1 MNPTTHPANAG
12 PIAPD
17 FGCADQTMGLIRDLE
32 QELDRIRHAQSGQA
46 AEFEA
51 MRSRW
56 SELFDR
62 ESSLSQGFA
71 ALEERERWLASQAGA
86 IERRANDLVARETA
100 FGFDRL
106 ELDRRLR
113 EIETLESRH
122 ATSGEAVAT
131 LQDELERAQRSAES
145 DRREL
150 VKRIGELDA
159 ERRRLADSVA
169 SLEVSLREAHARRD
183 AAGSA
188 AMQAM
193 SDRLAE
199 RTAEVER
206 LESAQREAAGRSSE
220 TDRRLAAVE
229 SKLRETK
236 AALDASKSELST
248 VRKQAGEG
256 AAAIEK
262 AAASQA
268 RIAELE
274 QLVSV
279 EGQAAESE
287 RTAAATLREEL
298 DRAKAVVA
306 RIERTRQVE
315 IDRKSKELASE
326 LAGVKSRLD
335 RAESESASLRRELAE
350 AKAGLERDAK
360 KMASLQRELDEQ
372 AAAGSETQSLQSRI
386 ATLEQQCDASRER
399 AVSLESDLETARG
412 SLEQAKA
419 DRVRLEGELAASKTS
434 VAATK
439 PDPKAF
445 AETERLEARIRDL
458 AATVAERDA
467 RLEVLANELEAARAA
482 AKAASS
488 TASMAA
494 PIEAVDGE
502 AQRQQAE
509 RLQEKVRQLGRYA
522 TMLRLRRDRLRRV
535 RQALSERRARLQEV
549 PASGGAAATAGAASG
564 SSQTM
569 LHELRQVQAKREE
582 LRQVQKF
589 LAESEVRMVRRW
601 AMRRGMSLAMSIT
614 LFLGTIFAAAWFAVD
629 FVWPTPGTASVDLIA
644 RGPKG
649 QPLDPRL
656 ADGWKSWHTGLL
668 ADPLFVEEVSK
679 RLATRGF
686 EPNDP
691 ATIAAMLSGD
701 LAVDSDGP
709 GRLRLMMSGT
719 DRTRL
724 PIVLDTVATTMA
736 MESAEQSARRPDQT
750 PAIVLG
756 DRVREGKVAY
766 SLLEPRPV
774 DLEQIGRAGMLAGG
788 IAGVAAILA
797 IPTILVLRRVKR
809 VIEVDETPLPA

>member
-1 MNPTTHPANAG
+1 MNPTIHPVNAG
-12 PIAPD
+12 PITPD
-17 FGCADQTMGLIRDLE
+17 FGCAEQTMGLIRDLE

-86 IERRANDLVARETA
+86 IERRANDLAARETA

-113 EIETLESRH
+113 EIEALEARH
-122 ATSGEAVAT
+122 ATSGEAIAAMQARLDA
-131 LQDELERAQRSAES
+131 LQHGAES
-145 DRREL
+145 ERRDL

-159 ERRRLADSVA
+159 ERRRLAEAVATLEA
-169 SLEVSLREAHARRD
+169 SLKAAKAQHVAAADEVV
-183 AAGSA
+183 
-188 AMQAM
+188 QAM
-193 SDRLAE
+193 RDRLAE
-199 RTAEVER
+199 QTAEVER
-206 LESAQREAAGRSSE
+206 LEAEQRESAGRASE

-236 AALDASKSELST
+236 VALEASKAELASAQKS
-248 VRKQAGEG
+248 VAES
-256 AAAIEK
+256 AASVEK

-274 QLVSV
+274 RLYASERQV
-279 EGQAAESE
+279 AETE
-287 RTAAATLREEL
+287 RTAAATLRGEL
-298 DRAKAVVA
+298 DRAKADLK
-306 RIERTRQVE
+306 RLEQSRQGE
-315 IDRKSKELASE
+315 IDRKSKELSAE

-372 AAAGSETQSLQSRI
+372 AAAGNETQALQSRI
-386 ATLEQQCDASRER
+386 AMLEKQCDASSER
-399 AVSLESDLETARG
+399 AVALESELQASRGGLEK
-412 SLEQAKA
+412 AKA
-419 DRVRLEGELAASKTS
+419 DRARLEGELASARSST
-434 VAATK
+434 VGLK
-439 PDPKAF
+439 PDPKTL

-467 RLEVLANELEAARAA
+467 RLEVLAGELESAKAA
-482 AKAASS
+482 AKAATS
-488 TASMAA
+488 TASTVA
-494 PIEAVDGE
+494 PAEPVESD

-535 RQALSERRARLQEV
+535 RQALSERRARLQESS
-549 PASGGAAATAGAASG
+549 ASSGTVAAAGSG
-564 SSQTM
+564 SSQAM

-601 AMRRGMSLAMSIT
+601 AMRRGASLAMSIT
-614 LFLGTIFAAAWFAVD
+614 LFLGTIFAAAWFAAD

-649 QPLDPRL
+649 QPLDPRM
-656 ADGWKSWHTGLL
+656 ADGWKSWHTALL
-668 ADPLFVEEVSK
+668 TDPLFVEEVSK

-691 ATIAAMLSGD
+691 ATIAAMLSENV
-701 LAVDSDGP
+701 AVDSDGP
-709 GRLRLMMSGT
+709 GRLRLVMSGA
-719 DRTRL
+719 DRQQL

-736 MESAEQSARRPDQT
+736 IESAEQAARRPDQT

-756 DRVREGKVAY
+756 DRVRDGKVAY

-788 IAGVAAILA
+788 MAGVALVLA
-797 IPTILVLRRVKR
+797 IPTILILRRVKR
-809 VIEVDETPLPA
+809 VIEVDETPLAA